1 MIKSWEDFGNGGG
14 VWDHAYS
21 SHNFSQITSWNDS
34 WWLIVDTNFE
44 SSWAPVNELNSS
56 LGFNGGNW
64 SIDVFWDD
72 ITSVQHRAS
81 HIFTMSWVTFGHH
94 WCWFEGWVGD
104 FSYGQLF
111 VISFLGWDDWRVWTQ
126 HKMNSWIWDQVG
138 LEFSDINVQSTIE
151 SQRGGQRWD
160 NLSNKSVQVG
170 VSRSFNVQLSSANVI
185 NGFVIED
192 NCNISVF

>member
-1 MIKSWEDFGNGGG
+1 
-14 VWDHAYS
+14 
-21 SHNFSQITSWNDS
+21 
-34 WWLIVDTNFE
+34 
-44 SSWAPVNELNSS
+44 
-56 LGFNGGNW
+56 
-64 SIDVFWDD
+64 
-72 ITSVQHRAS
+72 
-81 HIFTMSWVTFGHH
+81 
-94 WCWFEGWVGD
+94 
-104 FSYGQLF
+104 LF

-138 LEFSDINVQSTIE
+138 LEFSDINVQGTIE

-170 VSRSFNVQLSSANVI
+170 VSWSFNVQLSSANVI